1 MKSKVEK
8 SSHWR
13 HVARAAYLTP
23 LCKTRKSKSSTRHV
37 TGFPCLSPLSKQENV
52 LLCRTGKNKLD
63 WLTLYPDK
71 VILWRTGKNK
81 LYWRCIMTTLYYY
94 VSERTNYYDVVSWQR
109 YNMTYRKELTLLTLY
124 PDNVLLWRTG
134 KNKLYWH
141 CILTTLYY
149 YVSERTNYYDAV
161 SWQRYTTYHEERFL
175 VTLYPDNVIL
185 CRTGKTKLLWRCILT
200 TLYDVPRGTNSSDV
214 VSRQSYTM
222 TYRKEQAILT
232 LYPDNAILLRIGKNT
247 LLWRCIL
254 TTLYYDVPERTNS
267 IDAVSRQRSTMT
279 YRKELTL
286 LTLYPDNAIILRI
299 GKDKLLWRCILT
311 TLHYDVPERTNS
323 IDAVSWQRYTMT
335 YRKEL
340 YRDNVV
346 LWLHFVRQLLII

>member
-1 MKSKVEK
+1 MKSKVGK
-8 SSHWR
+8 NSHCR

-52 LLCRTGKNKLD
+52 LLC
-63 WLTLYPDK
+63 
-71 VILWRTGKNK
+71 RTGKNK

-149 YVSERTNYYDAV
+149 YVSER
-161 SWQRYTTYHEERFL
+161 R
-175 VTLYPDNVIL
+175 
-185 CRTGKTKLLWRCILT
+185 
-200 TLYDVPRGTNSSDV
+200 
-214 VSRQSYTM
+214 
-222 TYRKEQAILT
+222 
-232 LYPDNAILLRIGKNT
+232 
-247 LLWRCIL
+247 
-254 TTLYYDVPERTNS
+254 
-267 IDAVSRQRSTMT
+267 
-279 YRKELTL
+279 
-286 LTLYPDNAIILRI
+286 
-299 GKDKLLWRCILT
+299 
-311 TLHYDVPERTNS
+311 NS
-323 IDAVSWQRYTMT
+323 IDAVSWQRHTMT